1 MFCKYCGKEITD
13 SSKFC
18 QYCGKSLES
27 NTIDLSGK
35 IKTFVSTNKKAV
47 KIVVG
52 LLVCVVIGWIW
63 YINTYSYKIIGE
75 WQREVRIGTEIN
87 IFYSDGTYEHR
98 TLTQRENLSTEGKW
112 EIAGNTL
119 TKSFLWEGQKYFDK
133 YEIIK
138 ITSEDLIIKG
148 EEATEEQHFK
158 RISPR

>member
-52 LLVCVVIGWIW
+52 LLV
-63 YINTYSYKIIGE
+63 
-75 WQREVRIGTEIN
+75 
-87 IFYSDGTYEHR
+87 
-98 TLTQRENLSTEGKW
+98 
-112 EIAGNTL
+112 
-119 TKSFLWEGQKYFDK
+119 
-133 YEIIK
+133 
-138 ITSEDLIIKG
+138 
-148 EEATEEQHFK
+148 
-158 RISPR
+158 